1 MKPERGEG
9 VCTIDSD
16 CCCWLWSLQ
25 AFERNAIL
33 ENELDE
39 KQRLAEMSQRL
50 KDEVKGEQT
59 RPLLKQNFTSP
70 SLLFS
75 PPPSLSVLCLVRT
88 SIGAES

>member
-1 MKPERGEG
+1 

-16 CCCWLWSLQ
+16 CCCWLRSLQ

-39 KQRLAEMSQRL
+39 KQRLPEMCQRL

-59 RPLLKQNFTSP
+59 HPLLKPELYVSFPLSIPLPHLSPSFVGQNFDRS
-70 SLLFS
+70 
-75 PPPSLSVLCLVRT
+75 
-88 SIGAES
+88 